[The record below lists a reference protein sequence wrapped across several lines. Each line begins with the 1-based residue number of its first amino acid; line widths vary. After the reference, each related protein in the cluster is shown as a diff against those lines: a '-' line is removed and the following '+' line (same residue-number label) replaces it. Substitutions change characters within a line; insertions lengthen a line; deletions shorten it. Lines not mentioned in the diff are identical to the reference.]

1 MINYIK
7 RRFSS
12 GDIQNESTDNIITTS
27 TLSISPINIKT
38 RQSAPESKYISALPT
53 RSLSHV
59 NQQTGIGLSPSQ
71 SILQE
76 KFKLLLIIDD
86 QHIDW

>member
-1 MINYIK
+1 MNYIK

-12 GDIQNESTDNIITTS
+12 GDIQNEITSS

-38 RQSAPESKYISALPT
+38 RQSASESKFISALPT
-53 RSLSHV
+53 RSLSHA
-59 NQQTGIGLSPSQ
+59 NQQTAIGLSPS
-71 SILQE
+71 QE

>member
-1 MINYIK
+1 MMNYIK

-12 GDIQNESTDNIITTS
+12 GDIQNEITSS

-38 RQSAPESKYISALPT
+38 RQSASESKFISALPT
-53 RSLSHV
+53 RSLSHA
-59 NQQTGIGLSPSQ
+59 NQQTAIGLSPS
-71 SILQE
+71 QE

-86 QHIDW
+86 QRIDW